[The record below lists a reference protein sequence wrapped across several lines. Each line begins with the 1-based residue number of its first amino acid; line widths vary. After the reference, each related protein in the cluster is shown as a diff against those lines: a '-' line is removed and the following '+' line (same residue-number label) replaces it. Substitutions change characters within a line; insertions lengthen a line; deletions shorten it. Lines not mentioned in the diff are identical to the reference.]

1 MAIPVLI
8 LGDSGSGKSTSLRN
22 FQPEEVGIIN
32 VIGKPLPF
40 KKKLSTV
47 KTDNYMT
54 IEAVLKKAKAKS
66 IVIDD
71 AQYLMSNEYMRNAKV
86 NGFQKFIDL
95 GTNFWTLIRM
105 IPNELPE
112 DVIVYILSHLE
123 RDNEGREKMKTIG
136 KMLDEKITVEGM
148 FTIVLKA
155 ISHDGGYYF
164 RTHTNGNDTVKSPM
178 GMFDADEIDND
189 LKMVD
194 EIIRNY
200 YEIGGK
206 EK

>member
-22 FQPEEVGIIN
+22 FQPGELGIIN
-32 VIGKPLPF
+32 VNGKPLPF
-40 KKKLSTV
+40 KSRLGIV
-47 KTDNYMT
+47 NTDDYMT
-54 IEAVLKKAKAKS
+54 VEAVLKKAKVKS
-66 IVIDD
+66 MAIDD
-71 AQYLMSNEYMRNAKV
+71 AQYLMANEYMRNAKIP
-86 NGFQKFIDL
+86 GFQKYIDL
-95 GTNFWTLIRM
+95 GQNFWTLIRVA
-105 IPNELPE
+105 INELP
-112 DVIVYILSHLE
+112 DDMIVYFLSHLE

-206 EK
+206 E